1 LQNANCLIDGQSPIN
16 PTVIGA
22 QIDAFLYGLYGL
34 PNDEIKI
41 VEEAV
46 KK

>member
-1 LQNANCLIDGQSPIN
+1 MSAPREIIDLASE
-16 PTVIGA
+16 
-22 QIDAFLYGLYGL
+22 LYGL